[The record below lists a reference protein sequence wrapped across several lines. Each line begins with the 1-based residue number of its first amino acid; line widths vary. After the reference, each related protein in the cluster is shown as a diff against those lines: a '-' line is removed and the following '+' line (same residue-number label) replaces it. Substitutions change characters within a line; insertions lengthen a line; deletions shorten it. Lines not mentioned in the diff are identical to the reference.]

1 MDSDASAILD
11 ATMWATPAAD
21 GFQAMQVLPGT
32 GPQHEV
38 LRILG
43 TLHDPRVYRPIGKEL
58 GEAVDTLKALDADQ
72 RVGAGYGGSQTV
84 LAAAVALQ
92 QLASVLEAESE
103 DTALELP
110 AISAYL
116 ADPPR
121 LREDLGLA
129 IAQFVRTR
137 LAKDIEQLCTFSV
150 ILFRDADA
158 SGAITRSL
166 VEQRPEWRAA
176 LTPRDSSAADLHLA
190 VIPPPSATTGVTA
203 LARELGC
210 ADKLPCVVFLG
221 DEPDRALRDTSR
233 LVRWS
238 ARRLHEPPPP
248 IPEQLQNVYAAVY
261 HTRIG
266 RPGTLSAAAS
276 ERFMQA
282 AREHVDVRAALQL
295 LAGAVG
301 GSTFVGA
308 LTTVMGL
315 VK

>member
-1 MDSDASAILD
+1 MQTSASASD
-11 ATMWATPAAD
+11 M
-21 GFQAMQVLPGT
+21 
-32 GPQHEV
+32 E
-38 LRILG
+38 
-43 TLHDPRVYRPIGKEL
+43 
-58 GEAVDTLKALDADQ
+58 
-72 RVGAGYGGSQTV
+72 GARRR

-92 QLASVLEAESE
+92 QLASVLDAESE

-110 AISAYL
+110 AIGAYL

-121 LREDLGLA
+121 LRDDLRLA

-137 LAKDIEQLCTFSV
+137 LAMDVEQLCTFSV

-158 SGAITRSL
+158 GGAIASSL
-166 VEQRPEWRAA
+166 VEQRAEWRAA
-176 LTPRDSSAADLHLA
+176 LTPRDPSAADLHLV
-190 VIPPPSATTGVTA
+190 VIPPPSATAGVTA

-221 DEPDRALRDTSR
+221 DEPDRALRDPSR

-238 ARRLHEPPPP
+238 ARRLDAPPPAV
-248 IPEQLQNVYAAVY
+248 PEQLRRIYAAVY
-261 HTRIG
+261 DTRVG
-266 RPGTLSAAAS
+266 RPGTLSAAAG
-276 ERFMQA
+276 EKFMQA
-282 AREHVDVRAALQL
+282 ARDHVDVRAALVL

-301 GSTFVGA
+301 GSTLVNA